1 MEEKRLKNLRKIR
14 VPLAAAVLLC
24 FVSAGASLGAG
35 TLFFGWKTG
44 AVQVKLREIDRLAAD
59 KYIGEIDS
67 TNVADYAA
75 VGYVTGLGD
84 KWSSYIPADQYEAY
98 RMSSEGTGCGIG
110 VSVTSTADT
119 VRISIVYDDSPAAQ
133 AGIVKGDYILGAEGL
148 TVEKD
153 GANAVISAIRG
164 EEGTDVSVTIQT
176 SAGETETKTLTMKR
190 ATVTQ
195 KMAWGEMLSG
205 NTGYIRIENF
215 HTGVADQFQKALS
228 ALEEQGMTSLVID
241 VRHNGGGKVKEM
253 SEVLDP
259 LLPEGTIMTLR
270 EKNGHET
277 VYSSDADMI
286 DLPLA
291 VLIDDQSISAAEF
304 FAAALQEYE
313 RATLVGTHTTGK
325 GRAQRTYALSDGSAV
340 NLSVE
345 EYFTPKGKSL
355 ADTGIAPDIETTLT
369 NEQTANF
376 YFLGTDG
383 DPQLTRAV
391 SVLQGAEK

>member
-1 MEEKRLKNLRKIR
+1 MNRLRKIR
-14 VPLAAAVLLC
+14 VPLAAVVLLC
-24 FVSAGASLGAG
+24 FLSAGAALGAG
-35 TLFFGWKTG
+35 TLLFGWKTG

-110 VSVTSTADT
+110 VSVTTSTDA
-119 VRISIVYDDSPAAQ
+119 VRISIVYDDSPAAK
-133 AGIVKGDYILGAEGL
+133 AGIVKGDYILGADGL

-176 SAGETETKTLTMKR
+176 SAGETKTLTMKR

-215 HTGVADQFQKALS
+215 HTGVADQFKKALS
-228 ALEEQGMTSLVID
+228 TLEEQGMTSLVID
-241 VRHNGGGKVKEM
+241 VRHNGGGRVKEM
-253 SEVLDP
+253 SAALDP
-259 LLPEGTIMTLR
+259 LLGEGTIMTLR
-270 EKNGHET
+270 MKNGSET
-277 VYSSDADMI
+277 VYTSDADCI
-286 DLPLA
+286 DLPIA

-304 FAAALQEYE
+304 FAAALQEYD

-325 GRAQRTYALSDGSAV
+325 GRAQRTYQLSDGSAV

-355 ADTGIAPDIETTLT
+355 ADVGIAPDIEVKLT
-369 NEQTANF
+369 DEQTQNF
-376 YFLGTDG
+376 FFLTPET
-383 DPQLTRAV
+383 DPQLQKAMETV
-391 SVLQGAEK
+391 G

>member
-1 MEEKRLKNLRKIR
+1 MEEKRLKKLRKIR
-14 VPLAAAVLLC
+14 VPLAAAVLLR
-24 FVSAGASLGAG
+24 FVSAGASLGAER
-35 TLFFGWKTG
+35 LLCGWKTS
-44 AVQVKLREIDRLAAD
+44 AVETKLREIDRLVSE
-59 KYIGEIDS
+59 KYIGETDS
-67 TNVADYAA
+67 GSVADYAA

-176 SAGETETKTLTMKR
+176 SAGETKTLTMKR

-205 NTGYIRIENF
+205 GTGYIRIENF
-215 HTGVADQFQKALS
+215 HTGVAKQFRNVLDT
-228 ALEEQGMTSLVID
+228 LTGEGMTSLVID

-253 SEVLDP
+253 SEILDP

-270 EKNGHET
+270 EKDGHET

-286 DLPLA
+286 DLPTRSTA
-291 VLIDDQSISAAEF
+291 SSAA
-304 FAAALQEYE
+304 
-313 RATLVGTHTTGK
+313 
-325 GRAQRTYALSDGSAV
+325 
-340 NLSVE
+340 
-345 EYFTPKGKSL
+345 PP
-355 ADTGIAPDIETTLT
+355 IP
-369 NEQTANF
+369 AN
-376 YFLGTDG
+376 
-383 DPQLTRAV
+383 
-391 SVLQGAEK
+391 